1 MRIVDKDHR
10 VVAGGTSTV
19 FGRLD
24 VWHEFRWVAV
34 SDISQSFGRVDAEV
48 ACREMGHWGGRRL
61 VEYEIPKGSGEG
73 NFWPFR
79 AACSGEEPRMEKC
92 GEREVLAG
100 ESAEYSHDDDVGIAC
115 FLGHDNP

>member
-1 MRIVDKDHR
+1 

-24 VWHEFRWVAV
+24 VWHEFKWVTV
-34 SDISQSFGRVDAEV
+34 SDISKSFGRVDAEV

-61 VEYEIPKGSGEG
+61 VEYEIPKGSGEN

-79 AACSGEEPRMEKC
+79 TACSGDESRMEKC
-92 GEREVLAG
+92 GEREVLNG
-100 ESAEYSHDDDVGIAC
+100 EGEEAYSHDNDVGIAC